1 MATAKG
7 LAEIT
12 KPTERQLC
20 SADVLGKG
28 TIRVLAK
35 TARDLKLLRVE
46 YFYKLYKT
54 YALFISEPSHL
65 IFSDHS

>member
-1 MATAKG
+1 MLVLIILYLGPSVQHNKEF
-7 LAEIT
+7 LWQQPKIT
-12 KPTERQLC
+12 KPADRQLC

-54 YALFISEPSHL
+54 
-65 IFSDHS
+65 